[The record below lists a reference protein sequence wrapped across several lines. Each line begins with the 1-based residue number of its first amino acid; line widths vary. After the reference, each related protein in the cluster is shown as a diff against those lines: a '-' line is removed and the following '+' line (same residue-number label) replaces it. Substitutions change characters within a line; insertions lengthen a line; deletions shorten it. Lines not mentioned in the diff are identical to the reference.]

1 MLAIVPH
8 DGSCHIFHPAYGQR
22 PRANNVRPHILY
34 KIRAQL
40 FQSYKCQSGRP
51 IWAAR
56 HLSFHATLL
65 SKFTLPFCCKY
76 STMVTQSAAHTGAQK
91 AYTAHS
97 TPSGRRARLTAGN
110 TEITLLDTP
119 GHVDFSPETERTLP
133 VLDCAVLV
141 ISGTDGVQAHTLT
154 LWQLLRRYHVP
165 TFYSSTKWTC
175 PAATPPA

>member
-1 MLAIVPH
+1 MLVIVPH

-22 PRANNVRPHILY
+22 PRANNVRPHILC
-34 KIRAQL
+34 KIKTQL
-40 FQSYKCQSGRP
+40 FQPYKCQSGRP

-97 TPSGRRARLTAGN
+97 TPSGRRHIPRRSTA
-110 TEITLLDTP
+110 T
-119 GHVDFSPETERTLP
+119 R
-133 VLDCAVLV
+133 
-141 ISGTDGVQAHTLT
+141 
-154 LWQLLRRYHVP
+154 LRRP
-165 TFYSSTKWTC
+165 SRCWAAAPAPAGGPDTAKSC
-175 PAATPPA
+175 PPHKFHGLGELLIFRQANALRVLHGQ

>member
-1 MLAIVPH
+1 MCAHSCFLCKMPAKEAFSLQICNPSLHGMWFNGTPAGVCALWKTLPMVINAANDLQGTMLVIVPH
-8 DGSCHIFHPAYGQR
+8 DGSCHIFPPAYGQR
-22 PRANNVRPHILY
+22 PWANNVRPHILY

-97 TPSGRRARLTAGN
+97 TPSGRRHIPR
-110 TEITLLDTP
+110 
-119 GHVDFSPETERTLP
+119 
-133 VLDCAVLV
+133 
-141 ISGTDGVQAHTLT
+141 
-154 LWQLLRRYHVP
+154 
-165 TFYSSTKWTC
+165 
-175 PAATPPA
+175 

>member
-1 MLAIVPH
+1 MLVIVPH
-8 DGSCHIFHPAYGQR
+8 DGSCHIFHPAHGQR

-51 IWAAR
+51 RWAAR

-97 TPSGRRARLTAGN
+97 TPSGRRHIPRRSTA
-110 TEITLLDTP
+110 T
-119 GHVDFSPETERTLP
+119 R
-133 VLDCAVLV
+133 
-141 ISGTDGVQAHTLT
+141 
-154 LWQLLRRYHVP
+154 LRRP
-165 TFYSSTKWTC
+165 SRCWAAA
-175 PAATPPA
+175 PAPAGGQVQPKAARPHKFHSLGELLIFRQANALRVLHGQ